1 MRDFLRFVTAL
12 WSPARSNPQ
21 KKGYLCPCVRPG
33 VPARNMFW
41 YSVICLLPFSVC
53 LMWTVLLLL
62 DGRKLGWKSG
72 RGPLCLFS
80 AACTLLYLCHAIHF
94 IDNPGPYSWI
104 DVLYSGLNLTV
115 YPLFFLYLR
124 SVADV
129 KGIRPADWLLLLPA
143 AGVTVYAACVHIL
156 GLRPD
161 TVLLCNKI
169 FFPLTVVFTLVFGE
183 ILLTRYDK
191 AVRNFYVETEKKTL
205 EGIHLILWLLAV
217 TSVASGLASF
227 LGREAFQSRIPL
239 LIPSLLFS
247 ALLYALLYAAF
258 RLPFTAQDL
267 QRDMARSSEALED
280 AGAAPDA
287 SDAADDASGRHAEL
301 VARIEEIVREREI
314 YKQHGLT
321 ITDLAALVGT
331 NRTYVSNAI
340 NQHLGMS
347 FSDYINRLRIEESK
361 RIIRAA
367 EGRIM
372 MSAVAEES
380 GFVSEATF
388 YRHFRSLEGKTPLEW
403 WQSQPHTAAE

>member
-1 MRDFLRFVTAL
+1 
-12 WSPARSNPQ
+12 
-21 KKGYLCPCVRPG
+21 
-33 VPARNMFW
+33 MFW

-124 SVADV
+124 SVADI
-129 KGIRPADWLLLLPA
+129 KGIRPADWLLLIPA
-143 AGVTVYAACVHIL
+143 AGVLVYASYVYIQ
-156 GLRPD
+156 GGRTD

-169 FFPLTVVFTLVFGE
+169 IFPLTVVFTLVFGE
-183 ILLTRYDK
+183 ILLARYDK
-191 AVRNFYVETEKKTL
+191 AVRNFYAETEKKTL
-205 EGIHLILWLLAV
+205 EGLHLLLWLLAV
-217 TSVASGLASF
+217 TSVASALASF
-227 LGREAFQSRIPL
+227 LGRDAFQTRLPL

-267 QRDMARSSEALED
+267 QRDIALGSEETSEAVRD
-280 AGAAPDA
+280 AD
-287 SDAADDASGRHAEL
+287 DAADDASGRHAEL

-367 EGRIM
+367 DGRIM
-372 MSAVAEES
+372 MSAVAEEA